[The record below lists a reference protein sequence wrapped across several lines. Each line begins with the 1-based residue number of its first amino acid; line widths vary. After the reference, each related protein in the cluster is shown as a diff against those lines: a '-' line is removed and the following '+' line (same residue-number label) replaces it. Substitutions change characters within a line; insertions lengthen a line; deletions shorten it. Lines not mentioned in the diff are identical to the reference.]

1 MMSCVMYVGVHMKSA
16 NFLRVDGPRK
26 LIYKNVGF
34 VASSKFTC
42 LEIFYA
48 YSNLI
53 KLGQPLMISKTYKVC
68 TRLKTIAAIVM

>member
-1 MMSCVMYVGVHMKSA
+1 MSCVMYVGVHMKSA

-53 KLGQPLMISKTYKVC
+53 KLG
-68 TRLKTIAAIVM
+68 